1 MATCPQCGAI
11 HMPSAR
17 TCRKCGASLS
27 PVERPTEPS
36 AKPPTEE
43 CPPAVQIGALTITLV
58 VIGAGERI
66 CLLPK
71 LEYLI
76 GRSDP
81 ESGIRVD
88 VDTMNYGGWEAGV
101 SRRHA
106 RIFKDRGQFFIEDL
120 RSANG
125 TFLNEARLEPGL
137 AYPLH
142 HGDLVKLGALRLY
155 VELDASG

>member
-27 PVERPTEPS
+27 PVERPPEP
-36 AKPPTEE
+36 PPPQE
-43 CPPAVQIGALTITLV
+43 CPQVVQTGALMLSLV
-58 VIGAGERI
+58 VIGSGERI

-71 LEYLI
+71 SEYLV

-106 RIFKDRGQFFIEDL
+106 RIFKERGQFFIEDL

-125 TFLNEARLEPGL
+125 TFLNEMRLEPGL
-137 AYPLH
+137 VHPLR

-155 VELDASG
+155 VEISAI